1 MVVGDL
7 ALERETI
14 VIGSGP
20 GGYVAAIRAAQL
32 GQQVTIIERDKIG
45 GVCLNEGCI
54 PSKALINVGHRY
66 QTMLDSAKFGLT
78 SEQVKLDFKQ
88 TQQWK
93 NNRVVKKLTK
103 GVESLLKK
111 NQVEIIQGS
120 AFFNDAQQLR
130 VIQADQSQSYVF
142 KNAII
147 ATGSRPIEIPGFK
160 FSNRVLDSSGAL
172 GLSEIPAKIIFIGG
186 GYIGSELAGIYAN
199 LGSQVTIV
207 EALPNILA
215 TFDFELVEPVLKGFK
230 QKKVQVLTSSL
241 AQSVKETANGIVVT
255 IKTPTEEL
263 DLSADYVVVTVGRRP
278 NTDDLGLELAGVELN
293 ERGLIKID
301 QQGKTSQPH
310 IYAIGDVVA
319 GPALAHKAS
328 YEAKIVAE
336 VIAGKQARI
345 DYQALPAVCFTDPE
359 IASTGLTP
367 TMAQASNLEVEVA
380 KFPLAGNGRALSL
393 DATEGFVQLVSLKES
408 GILVGAQ
415 VVGVSASEIIAE
427 LTLAIETQ
435 TSLADIALVIHA
447 HPTVAEAIMDTA
459 ELGRGL
465 PIHY

>member
-103 GVESLLKK
+103 GIESLLKK

-147 ATGSRPIEIPGFK
+147 ATGSRPIETPGFK
-160 FSNRVLDSSGAL
+160 FSGRVLDSSGAL
-172 GLSEIPAKIIFIGG
+172 DLSEVPAKIIFIGG

-215 TFDFELVEPVLKGFK
+215 TFDPELVEPVLKGFK
-230 QKKVQVLTSSL
+230 QKNVQVLTNAL
-241 AQSVKETANGIVVT
+241 AQGVKETAEGVVVT

-278 NTDDLGLELAGVELN
+278 NTDDLGLELAGVELD

-301 QQGKTSQPH
+301 QQGRTSQSH

-367 TMAQASNLEVEVA
+367 AMAQASNLEVEVA

-393 DATEGFVQLVSLKES
+393 DATEGFIQLVSLKES

-435 TSLADIALVIHA
+435 TSLADLALVIHA

>member
-32 GQQVTIIERDKIG
+32 GQQVSIIERDKIG

-103 GVESLLKK
+103 GVEDLLKK